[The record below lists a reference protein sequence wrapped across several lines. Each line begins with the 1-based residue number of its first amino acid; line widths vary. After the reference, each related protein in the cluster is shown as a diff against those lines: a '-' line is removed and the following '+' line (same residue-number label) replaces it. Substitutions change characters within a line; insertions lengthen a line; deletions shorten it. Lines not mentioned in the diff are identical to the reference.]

1 MLLLCFSGT
10 KFNTMNSVSALI
22 IQRFLDKVHNT
33 VNVTIPLL
41 PGEKDII
48 KTLSHA
54 RSCVVN
60 EYLYTLYYPL
70 SCIFLL
76 LLQRLNLVQER
87 FV

>member
-54 RSCVVN
+54 RSCVFN
-60 EYLYTLYYPL
+60 EYLYFSLTFTKAK
-70 SCIFLL
+70 SSSGKICITCIHM
-76 LLQRLNLVQER
+76 
-87 FV
+87 